1 MSDSS
6 DFAVDADMLVL
17 PLLLLP
23 LLLLPDVLHENLED
37 LSRRPSMRQDKVS
50 RTPTRP

>member
-17 PLLLLP
+17 PVLLV
-23 LLLLPDVLHENLED
+23 LLLPDVLHENLED
-37 LSRRPSMRQDKVS
+37 LSRRPSIRQDKVS